1 LKKVILYGTRLCPY
15 CIAARRLLKSQ
26 GIDFENISVDGDR
39 ELREKMEELSGRYT
53 VPQIWVGETHVGG
66 YTELRQL
73 DMAGQLS
80 AMLE

>member
-1 LKKVILYGTRLCPY
+1 MKKVILYGTRLCPY